1 MEPRPI
7 RLLKNLGRSRQ
18 IATVLLMHGFGD
30 ILERLHL
37 GPYVQWGK
45 RILFWWR
52 MQESVP
58 RRSRAE
64 RIRLALESLGATFIK
79 FGQVMSTRPD
89 LLPPD
94 VIAELSKLQEKVPP
108 FPSDVALQV
117 LRDEFGTSA
126 EELFAEFDPVPI
138 AAGSLA
144 QVHQAVHQDGTKLAV
159 KIRRPNIIRDVE
171 ADLSLMQDL
180 ALLIERHIPESQTF
194 DPVGLVNQFAR
205 TIHREMNFVRE
216 GRTIKEFARMFRN
229 DATLVVPD
237 VYEELTTEAV
247 ITMAFVGGCRIDN
260 KAALEEMGLATRPLA
275 ANGARIFMKQAFELG
290 VFHGDPHPGNIRIL
304 RDGSVCLLD
313 YGMVGTLDDDSRE
326 TLVDLILAIHR
337 RNVNLAVDLMLVLGE
352 AWRHVDIPVLRAD
365 LADFIENY
373 YGMPLE
379 RVKVGRML
387 SDFVHM
393 VAHHGI
399 RFPCDLMLLVRA
411 LVTLEGVGRDLD
423 PEFNLAEH
431 LAPFIERVVR
441 DRYNPNRIANQ
452 LFQEGRAFLRLL
464 HDTPLHIARTIEKV
478 SEDDFRIQLEHRGLE
493 TLITELDRS
502 GNRIVIGLV
511 LASLI
516 VASALVITRGAN
528 ITLWFSVPVFA
539 VSSLL
544 GVWLIYGIFRSG
556 RL

>member
-1 MEPRPI
+1 MEPRPL

-37 GPYVQWGK
+37 VPYVQWGK

-52 MQESVP
+52 MQETVP

-94 VIAELSKLQEKVPP
+94 VIAELSKLQERVPP
-108 FPSDVALQV
+108 FPSDVAIQL
-117 LRDEFGTSA
+117 LRDEFGAGTD
-126 EELFAEFDPVPI
+126 ELFAEFDPAPI

-144 QVHQAVHQDGTKLAV
+144 QVHQAVHHDGTKLAV
-159 KIRRPNIIRDVE
+159 KIRRPNILRDVE
-171 ADLSLMQDL
+171 ADLMLMQDL
-180 ALLIERHIPESQTF
+180 AQLIEKHIPEAQTF

-205 TIHREMNFVRE
+205 TIHREMNFSRE

-229 DATLVVPD
+229 DATLVVPH
-237 VYEELTTEAV
+237 VYEDLTTEAV
-247 ITMAFVGGCRIDN
+247 ITMSFVGGCRIDD
-260 KAALEEMGLATRPLA
+260 KDALEEMGLATRPLA
-275 ANGARIFMKQAFELG
+275 ANGARIFMKQVFELG

-304 RDGSVCLLD
+304 HDGTVCLLD
-313 YGMVGTLDDDSRE
+313 YGMVGTLDDETRE
-326 TLVDLILAIHR
+326 TLVDLLLAIHR

-352 AWRHVDIPVLRAD
+352 AWRPVDIPVLRAD
-365 LADFIENY
+365 MVDFIENY
-373 YGMPLE
+373 YGLPLD
-379 RVKVGRML
+379 RIKVGRML
-387 SDFVHM
+387 TDFVQM
-393 VAHHGI
+393 VSTHGI
-399 RFPCDLMLLVRA
+399 RFPSDLMLLIRA

-431 LAPFIERVVR
+431 LAPFIDRVVR
-441 DRYNPNRIANQ
+441 DRFNPSRIASR
-452 LFQEGRAFLRLL
+452 LLDEGRTFIRLL
-464 HDTPLHIARTIEKV
+464 HDTPIHIARTIEKV
-478 SEDDFRIQLEHRGLE
+478 SEDDFHIQLEHRGLE

-502 GNRIVIGLV
+502 GNRMVIGLV

-516 VASALVITRGAN
+516 VASALVITRGTD
-528 ITLWFSVPVFA
+528 ITFWFSVPVFA

>member
-1 MEPRPI
+1 MEPRPF
-7 RLLKNLGRSRQ
+7 RLIKNLGRSRQ
-18 IATVLLMHGFGD
+18 IATVLLLHGFGD

-45 RILFWWR
+45 RLLFWWK
-52 MQESVP
+52 MEEQVP

-64 RIRLALESLGATFIK
+64 RVRLALESLGATFIK

-89 LLPPD
+89 LLPKD
-94 VIAELSKLQEKVPP
+94 VIAELAKLQESVPP
-108 FPSDVALQV
+108 FPSEISLQV
-117 LRDEFGTSA
+117 IKDELGA
-126 EELFAEFDPVPI
+126 DALELFAEFDPEPI

-144 QVHQAVHQDGTKLAV
+144 QVHQAVHHDGTKIAV

-180 ALLIERHIPESQTF
+180 AQLIERHIPEAQTF
-194 DPVGLVNQFAR
+194 DPVGLVNQFSR
-205 TIHREMNFVRE
+205 TIRREMNFIRE
-216 GRTIKEFARMFRN
+216 GRTIKEFARLFKN
-229 DATLVVPD
+229 DATLVVPA

-247 ITMAFVGGCRIDN
+247 LTMTFVAGCRTDD
-260 KAALEEMGLATRPLA
+260 KASLKAMGLATRPLA

-313 YGMVGTLDDDSRE
+313 FGMVGTLDDHTRE

-337 RNVNLAVDLMLVLGE
+337 RDVNLAVELMLILGE
-352 AWRHVDIPVLRAD
+352 AWRPVDIPVLRAD
-365 LADFIENY
+365 LRDFIENY

-387 SDFVHM
+387 SDFVTM

-411 LVTLEGVGRDLD
+411 LVALEGVGRDLD

-431 LAPFIERVVR
+431 LAPFVERVVR
-441 DRYNPNRIANQ
+441 ERYSPKRIAER
-452 LFQEGRAFLRLL
+452 LFQEAKTVFQLL
-464 HDTPLHIARTIEKV
+464 HDTPLHLANSIKKL
-478 SEDDFRIQLEHRGLE
+478 SEDELKVQIEHTGVER
-493 TLITELDRS
+493 LINELDRS
-502 GNRIVIGLV
+502 GNRLVIGLV

-516 VASALVITRGAN
+516 VASALVISGGAHT
-528 ITLWFSVPVFA
+528 TLWISVPVFA

>member
-1 MEPRPI
+1 MEPRPL

-30 ILERLHL
+30 VLERLHL

-45 RILFWWR
+45 RIVFWWR
-52 MQESVP
+52 MEETVP

-64 RIRLALESLGATFIK
+64 RIRLALESLGASFIK

-94 VIAELSKLQEKVPP
+94 VIAELSKLQESVPP

-117 LRDEFGTSA
+117 LRDEFGVSA
-126 EELFAEFDPVPI
+126 DELFAEFDPQPI

-144 QVHQAVHQDGTKLAV
+144 QVHQAVHHDGSKVAV

-171 ADLSLMQDL
+171 ADLCLMQDL
-180 ALLIERHIPESQTF
+180 AQMIENHIPEAQTF
-194 DPVGLVNQFAR
+194 DPVGLVNQFTR
-205 TIHREMNFVRE
+205 TIRREMNFIRE
-216 GRTIKEFARMFRN
+216 GRTIKEFSRMFRN
-229 DATLVVPD
+229 DATLVVPE

-247 ITMAFVGGCRIDN
+247 ITMTFVGGCRTDD
-260 KAALEEMGLATRPLA
+260 KAGLKQMGLATRPLA
-275 ANGARIFMKQAFELG
+275 TNGARIFMKQAFELG

-313 YGMVGTLDDDSRE
+313 YGMVGTLDEETRE

-337 RNVNLAVDLMLVLGE
+337 RNVNSAVDLMLILGE
-352 AWRHVDIPVLRAD
+352 AWHPVDVPVLRAD
-365 LADFIENY
+365 LGDFIENY
-373 YGMPLE
+373 YGIPLE

-387 SDFVHM
+387 SDFVAM

-411 LVTLEGVGRDLD
+411 LVALEGVGRDLD

-431 LAPFIERVVR
+431 LAPFIEQVVR
-441 DRYNPNRIANQ
+441 ERYNPQRLAQKLYAEVKAFTRI
-452 LFQEGRAFLRLL
+452 L
-464 HDTPLHIARTIEKV
+464 HDVPLHVARTIEKL
-478 SEDDFRIQLEHRGLE
+478 SEDELKIQLEHRGIE
-493 TLITELDRS
+493 HVISELDRS
-502 GNRIVIGLV
+502 GNRMVIGLV

-516 VASALVITRGAN
+516 VASALVITRGTE

>member
-1 MEPRPI
+1 MEPRPL

-30 ILERLHL
+30 ILQRLHL

-52 MQESVP
+52 MDETGPQ
-58 RRSRAE
+58 RSRAE

-94 VIAELSKLQEKVPP
+94 VIAELSKLQESVPP
-108 FPSDVALQV
+108 FPSEVAIQV
-117 LRDEFGTSA
+117 LKDELGVTTD
-126 EELFAEFDPVPI
+126 ELFAEFNSKPI

-144 QVHQAVHQDGTKLAV
+144 QVHQAVHHDGTKIAV

-171 ADLSLMQDL
+171 ADLALMEDL
-180 ALLIERHIPESQTF
+180 AMLIERHIPESQTF
-194 DPVGLVNQFAR
+194 DPVGLVDQFAR
-205 TIHREMNFVRE
+205 TIRREMNFLRE
-216 GRTIKEFARMFRN
+216 GRTINEFARLFRN
-229 DATLVVPD
+229 DATLVVPK
-237 VYEELTTEAV
+237 VYDQLTTEAV
-247 ITMAFVGGCRIDN
+247 LTMDFVSGCRTDD
-260 KAALEEMGLATRPLA
+260 KEALKKMGLATRPLA
-275 ANGARIFMKQAFELG
+275 ANGARIFMKQAFEFG

-304 RDGSVCLLD
+304 SDGTICLLD
-313 YGMVGTLDDDSRE
+313 FGMVGSLDDETRE
-326 TLVDLILAIHR
+326 TLVDLILAIHH
-337 RNVNLAVDLMLVLGE
+337 RNVHLAVDLMLVLGE
-352 AWRHVDIPVLRAD
+352 AWRPVDLHVLRAD
-365 LADFIENY
+365 LQDFIENY

-387 SDFVHM
+387 SDFVTM

-411 LVTLEGVGRDLD
+411 IVALEGVGRDLD

-431 LAPFIERVVR
+431 LAPFIENVVR
-441 DRYNPNRIANQ
+441 ERYNPKRLAEQI
-452 LFQEGRAFLRLL
+452 LLEGRTFLRLM
-464 HDTPLHIARTIEKV
+464 HDTPVNLARSIEKL
-478 SEDDFRIQLEHRGLE
+478 SEDELKVQVEVHGIDNM
-493 TLITELDRS
+493 ITELDRS
-502 GNRIVIGLV
+502 GNRLVIGLV

-516 VASALVITRGAN
+516 VASALVISGGATL
-528 ITLWFSVPVFA
+528 TLWISVPVFT